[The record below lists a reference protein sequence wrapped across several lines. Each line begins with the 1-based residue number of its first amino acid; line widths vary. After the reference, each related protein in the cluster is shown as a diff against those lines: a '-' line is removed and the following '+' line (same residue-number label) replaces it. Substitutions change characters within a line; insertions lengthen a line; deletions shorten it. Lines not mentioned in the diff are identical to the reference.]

1 MFPLGSSAILA
12 LTVSVAYLASV
23 ACFSLMYRSRL
34 FGLFPIAGLVAFCVY
49 LFRHNSGGG
58 SYEGLGDLLFFGV
71 GAFTISAAAG
81 FNILA
86 SWLTAPQS
94 GRPIWRGAQIL
105 IILAPALFVSGRAL
119 WFQRL
124 PDAPCATSQI
134 ELTMGSKQLTVPK
147 ALGAMIELP
156 VGDDARP
163 ERLRY
168 TSDPNRKP
176 DVRRLCQLTGPDQTP
191 VRANRLRISPINI
204 ARNSDQDCETQGEA
218 PAWCTDHAPP
228 AYEDFRETTLLTD
241 FDRHWDNLR
250 RWFPPEF
257 KPDHTAAGP
266 KTRGHLCR
274 YTPAKGTTHCQ
285 IWRPLTG
292 IGTVYL
298 ETAYH
303 SEKSADVLLGQVDSV
318 ITYTLRVMA
327 YE

>member
-1 MFPLGSSAILA
+1 M
-12 LTVSVAYLASV
+12 
-23 ACFSLMYRSRL
+23 
-34 FGLFPIAGLVAFCVY
+34 FGLIPIAGLVAFCVY

-58 SYEGLGDLLFFGV
+58 SYEGLGDLLFFGG

-94 GRPIWRGAQIL
+94 GRPFWRGVQIL

-119 WFQRL
+119 WFQWL
-124 PDAPCATSQI
+124 PNAPCATSQV
-134 ELTMGSKQLTVPK
+134 ELTMGGKQLTVPK
-147 ALGAMIELP
+147 ALGAVIELA
-156 VGDDARP
+156 VDDDART

-204 ARNSDQDCETQGEA
+204 VRNSDQVCETQGEA
-218 PAWCTDHAPP
+218 PVWCTDHATAP
-228 AYEDFRETTLLTD
+228 YEDFREIILLTD
-241 FDRHWDNLR
+241 FDR
-250 RWFPPEF
+250 RWNYLKRLFPPEF
-257 KPDHTAAGP
+257 NPDHTAAGS
-266 KTRGHLCR
+266 KTQGHLCR

-285 IWRPLTG
+285 IWRPLPG

-303 SEKSADVLLGQVDSV
+303 AEKPADVLPGQVDSA
-318 ITYTLRVMA
+318 IAITLRALA